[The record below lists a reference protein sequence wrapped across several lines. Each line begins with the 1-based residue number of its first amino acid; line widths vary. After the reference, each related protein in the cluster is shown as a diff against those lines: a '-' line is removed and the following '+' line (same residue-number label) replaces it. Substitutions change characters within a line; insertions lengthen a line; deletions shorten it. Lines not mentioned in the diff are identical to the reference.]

1 MVKKTTQLGRLA
13 VKIRFFEMAPAR
25 PCLASLAHPRPI
37 AAQLWLPC
45 PARSSVQG
53 SCILALVRPALP
65 QDVLHPEVLRP
76 GVLHV
81 CFARC

>member
-25 PCLASLAHPRPI
+25 PCLASLAQ
-37 AAQLWLPC
+37 AQLCLPC